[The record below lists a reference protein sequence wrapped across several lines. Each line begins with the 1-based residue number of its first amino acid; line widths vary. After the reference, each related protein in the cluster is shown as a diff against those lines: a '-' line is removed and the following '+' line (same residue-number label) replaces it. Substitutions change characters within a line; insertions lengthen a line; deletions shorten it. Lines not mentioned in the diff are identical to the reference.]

1 MDWGAVS
8 QYLWSGFFA
17 LWIVWAIWTKPTQ
30 KRDSFSVQSLYVLVT
45 LAAFYVMFGGRGLG
59 PWFRLRLFPPTRWVE
74 ILGVVLI
81 AAGLGFAI
89 WARACLGG
97 NWSGTVTVKVGHEL
111 VCTGPYKWVRHPI
124 YSGII
129 LALLGTA
136 LGIGE
141 TRGFV
146 SVVLLYVGFKIKSRL
161 EERAMRGVFGAEYEQ
176 YSNRTGAIIPRLS
189 FR

>member
-1 MDWGAVS
+1 
-8 QYLWSGFFA
+8 
-17 LWIVWAIWTKPTQ
+17 
-30 KRDSFSVQSLYVLVT
+30 
-45 LAAFYVMFGGRGLG
+45 
-59 PWFRLRLFPPTRWVE
+59 
-74 ILGVVLI
+74 
-81 AAGLGFAI
+81 
-89 WARACLGG
+89 